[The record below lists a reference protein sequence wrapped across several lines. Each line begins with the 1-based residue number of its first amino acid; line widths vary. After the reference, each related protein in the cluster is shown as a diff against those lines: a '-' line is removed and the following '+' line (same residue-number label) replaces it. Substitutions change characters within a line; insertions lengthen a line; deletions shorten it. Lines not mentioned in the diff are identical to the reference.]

1 MLLTIRFRV
10 FGVNSQNSNLS
21 LSKISRSVSTRSYLT
36 LTKKLQVNMANIRR
50 KFGERPGNAKFIQNE
65 LGVGYRMNAG
75 DEGEK

>member
-1 MLLTIRFRV
+1 
-10 FGVNSQNSNLS
+10 
-21 LSKISRSVSTRSYLT
+21 
-36 LTKKLQVNMANIRR
+36 MANIRR